1 VKKLEDLLYKVR
13 IISIHGNRD
22 LYVNNIAI
30 DSRKV
35 VKNSPLKGELVGAG
49 ALMFIAIKGEK
60 IDGHKFIQ
68 QSIDAGAAVI
78 VCEELPGI
86 LNDNITYIQV
96 KNAHEATAYIA
107 HNFYDEPSK
116 KLKLIGVTGTNGKT
130 TIATLLFKLFSG
142 LGYKCGLISTV
153 QNQIANEIIPST
165 HTTPDA
171 ISLNALLKQMADAD
185 CTHVFMECSSH
196 AIHQHRITGLHFA
209 GGIFSN
215 ITHDHLDYHKTF
227 DEYIRVKK
235 SFFDNLSGDAFALSN
250 LDEKRGTIMLQ
261 NSPAKKYYYSLKNL
275 ADFKGKILEN
285 VLTGLVMMINDKEV
299 HFRLIGEFNAY
310 NLLAVY
316 GAAICLDEDSERA
329 LLVLS
334 SLTGAEGRFDY
345 MISREKIIGI
355 VDYAHT
361 PDALENVLSTI
372 KKLRKGDE
380 QVITVVGCG
389 GERDKT
395 KRPEMAQIA
404 TALSNRA
411 ILTSDNPRSEDPEQI
426 IKDMETGLNSAGK
439 RKSISIVDRRE
450 AIKTAVSLANRED
463 IILLAGKGHEKYQ
476 VLKEGSI
483 HFDDKE
489 VLKEMF
495 ELFDK

>member
-1 VKKLEDLLYKVR
+1 MNAVTV
-13 IISIHGNRD
+13 
-22 LYVNNIAI
+22 
-30 DSRKV
+30 DSRNV
-35 VKNSPLKGELVGAG
+35 VRGC
-49 ALMFIAIKGEK
+49 MFIAIKGEK
-60 IDGHKFIQ
+60 FDGHKFIEQ
-68 QSIDAGAAVI
+68 AVVDGASVI
-78 VCEELPGI
+78 VCEELP
-86 LNDNITYIQV
+86 LLQTNATYVQV
-96 KNAHEATAYIA
+96 KNAYEAAAYIA
-107 HNFYDEPSK
+107 HNFYDAPSER
-116 KLKLIGVTGTNGKT
+116 LKLVGVTGTNGKT
-130 TIATLLFKLFSG
+130 TIATLLFKLFSA
-142 LGYKCGLISTV
+142 LSYKCGLVSTV
-153 QNQIANEIIPST
+153 QNQIGNKIIPST

-171 ISLNALLKQMADAD
+171 ISLNALLKQMADEG

-235 SFFDNLSGDAFALSN
+235 SFFDNLTSDAFALSN
-250 LDEKRGTIMLQ
+250 LDEKRGTVMLQ
-261 NSPAKKYYYSLKNL
+261 NTPAKKYYYSLKNL

-285 VLTGLVMMINDKEV
+285 ALTGLIMQVNDKEV

-316 GAAICLDEDSERA
+316 GAAMCLGEDSEKV

-345 MISREKIIGI
+345 VISKKEKVIGI

-389 GERDKT
+389 GDRDKT
-395 KRPEMAQIA
+395 KRPAMAKIA
-404 TALSNRA
+404 TELSNRA
-411 ILTSDNPRSEDPEQI
+411 IFTSDNPRSEDPNAI
-426 IKDMETGLNSAGK
+426 LKDMEAGLNSAGK
-439 RKSISIVDRRE
+439 RKSISIADRRE
-450 AIKTAVSLANRED
+450 AIKTAVSFANRED

-476 VLKEGSI
+476 IIKNEQL

-495 ELFDK
+495 ELLGK